1 VNKRGNPPR
10 TTIAG
15 QLAGPVAEFGLNAS
29 SHFTHI
35 ANPDNHNISA
45 ASNSSIPSFL
55 TSMKHRC
62 HHLGMAFLSALLVLP
77 SLLRAD
83 VVIMKDGKKYPNAR
97 VLSETPDTV
106 TFDYVV
112 VGTIHDTRTEPRTAI
127 DQIIKQKPEETEIV
141 ALRKLLPT
149 ADLLTADKYESL
161 IQDQLRPFVTK
172 YANTPQATEVE
183 GIIKT
188 LQAEKEKVVGGAVKM
203 EGEWIQPD
211 MVKRD
216 AHSIDAFRVRRDMN
230 ELAAESKLREALIE
244 WQSMSN
250 PNEGYTD
257 TLQYVKAIPEVLE
270 ILTGYK
276 KQLDRMIVEQPA
288 LQKRRTDSIAKM
300 LPTDPIRV
308 RTQRAIDAELL
319 AFKTQTDVEKKMKP
333 PPRWLTIYKYDLKSL
348 QSASKVVIDEM
359 AKLKNLDIA
368 KLTTQNEAL
377 VAATRFLADGN
388 IEQAETALNRAAAVS
403 GLSSSNKS
411 VQTLR
416 AQLAVLKREA
426 AAKRTAQRAY
436 GNGKIN
442 ALSTSTI
449 PTTDSRVADALAAAE
464 KAKEKKKGS
473 KDTEKSDKLP
483 LTNAESPSADDAK
496 EAAPASHHKDKDKGK
511 ARKPH
516 TATAPVAQV
525 PAEEGGI
532 QKYLFIGGGGLLAV
546 LLTVMFL
553 QKRKQKA

>member
-1 VNKRGNPPR
+1 
-10 TTIAG
+10 
-15 QLAGPVAEFGLNAS
+15 
-29 SHFTHI
+29 
-35 ANPDNHNISA
+35 
-45 ASNSSIPSFL
+45 
-55 TSMKHRC
+55 MKHRC

-141 ALRKLLPT
+141 VLRKLLPT

-172 YANTPQATEVE
+172 YANTPQATEAE

-216 AHSIDAFRVRRDMN
+216 AHSIDAYRVRRDMK
-230 ELAAESKLREALIE
+230 ELAADGKLREALIE

-250 PNEGYTD
+250 TNDGYTD
-257 TLQYVKAIPEVLE
+257 TLQYIKAIPEVLE
-270 ILTGYK
+270 ILTSYK
-276 KQLDRMIVEQPA
+276 KQLDRMIVEEPA
-288 LQKRRTDSIAKM
+288 LQKRRTDSLAKM
-300 LPTDPIRV
+300 LPTDPILV
-308 RTQRAIDAELL
+308 RTKKAIEAELL

-348 QSASKVVIDEM
+348 QLASKVVIDEM
-359 AKLKNLDIA
+359 AKLKNVDIA

-377 VAATRFLADGN
+377 VAATRFLSDGN

-416 AQLAVLKREA
+416 AQLAVLKKEA
-426 AAKRTAQRAY
+426 AAKRTAQRTY
-436 GNGKIN
+436 GNGKVN

-449 PTTDSRVADALAAAE
+449 PETDRRVADALAAAE
-464 KAKEKKKGS
+464 KAKMDKKDS
-473 KDTEKSDKLP
+473 KDAEKSEKLP
-483 LTNAESPSADDAK
+483 LTNAESPSGDVGK
-496 EAAPASHHKDKDKGK
+496 EAAPGSHRKDKDKGK
-511 ARKPH
+511 TKKAH
-516 TATAPVAQV
+516 VATAPPAQV
-525 PAEEGGI
+525 PAEEEGGI
-532 QKYLFIGGGGLLAV
+532 QKYLFMGGGGLLAV